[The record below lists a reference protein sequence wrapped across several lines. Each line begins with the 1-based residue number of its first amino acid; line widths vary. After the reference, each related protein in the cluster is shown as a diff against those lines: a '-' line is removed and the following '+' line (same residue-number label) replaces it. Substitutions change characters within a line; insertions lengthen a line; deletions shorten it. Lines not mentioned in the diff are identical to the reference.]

1 MNKLNI
7 LYEDN
12 HIIVVVKPVN
22 ILSQSDI
29 TNDPDM
35 LTLIK
40 SYLKEKHHKPGNVYL
55 GLVHRL
61 DRVVGGVMV
70 FAKTSK
76 AASRLSEAIR
86 ENKFHKEYLAIC
98 HGKVKE
104 TDTFIDYLQKKDDF
118 STIVTDIK
126 HGKLSELSYEL
137 ASYNEKLDLSLVKVH
152 LKTGRHHQ
160 IRVQF
165 SSRGYPLIGDNRYGN
180 DKNMEIGLFAYKL
193 SFPHP
198 ITKEILSF
206 SFIPTN
212 KPFNLFDLSNVNN
225 IDI

>member
-1 MNKLNI
+1 MSNINI

-12 HIIVVVKPVN
+12 HVIVVVKPVN
-22 ILSQSDI
+22 VLSQSDI
-29 TNDPDM
+29 TGDDDM
-35 LTLIK
+35 LSIIK
-40 SYLKEKHHKPGNVYL
+40 TYLKEKYHKPGNVYL

-76 AASRLSEAIR
+76 AASRLSNSIR
-86 ENKFHKEYLAIC
+86 ENNFHKDYLAIC

-104 TDTFIDYLQKKDDF
+104 YDTFIDYLKKENDF
-118 STIVTDIK
+118 STIVTNEHD
-126 HGKLSELSYEL
+126 GKLSELSYEL
-137 ASYNEKLDLSLVKVH
+137 IEYNNEKDLSLVKIN

-165 SSRGYPLIGDNRYGN
+165 ASRGFPLVGDSRYGI
-180 DKNMEIGLFAYKL
+180 DKEKEIGLFAYKL

-198 ITKEILSF
+198 ITKEIISF
-206 SFIPTN
+206 TYLPTN
-212 KPFNLFDLSNVNN
+212 KPFNMFNLDKKINC
-225 IDI
+225 